1 MDDLTKAHPACP
13 APLSDVEAERLAASL
28 RALGHPARLAALRTL
43 ARRECCPCG
52 DVVRALP
59 LAQSTVSEHLKVLVA
74 AGLVA
79 ARPDGQRTSYQ
90 IDLEEVR
97 RLKGALDAFLD
108 RLLLAPADGGERS

>member
-1 MDDLTKAHPACP
+1 MDDLSQTRPACP
-13 APLSDVEAERLAASL
+13 APLSEAQAERLAASL
-28 RALGHPARLAALRTL
+28 RALGHPARLAALGTL

-52 DVVRALP
+52 DIVRALP

-74 AGLVA
+74 AGLVSVW
-79 ARPDGQRTSYQ
+79 PEGHRTRYQ

-108 RLLLAPADGGERS
+108 RLLLAPADGGERN